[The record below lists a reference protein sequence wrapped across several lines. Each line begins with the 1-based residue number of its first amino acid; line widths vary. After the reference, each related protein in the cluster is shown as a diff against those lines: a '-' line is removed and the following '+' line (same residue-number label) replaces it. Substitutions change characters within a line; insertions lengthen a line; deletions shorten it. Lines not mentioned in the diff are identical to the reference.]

1 VINWQAAAPEI
12 FLAVA
17 GMVTLLIGVLQK
29 RENPKLCTM
38 MVLGAFAVTFVMVIQ
53 TVPAVAYSGLFVSD
67 ALATYANSLILA
79 GTALTAV
86 LSLDYNERQGIG
98 RFEFPVLMLFS
109 AVGMMTMVSAANLM
123 TLYLGLELMSLTTYV
138 LAAFAREELRSS
150 EAGLKYFVLSA
161 LASGLLLYGISLTY
175 GFAGTMDFAKL
186 PAAITGVENASTGL
200 MVGIAFVVAGL
211 AFKLSAV
218 PFHMWTP
225 DVYEGAPTPVTAFMS
240 TAPKVAPF
248 VILIRVLVGPYG
260 HVTAQWQPI
269 IEVVSIASMFLG
281 SFAAIGQTSIKRL
294 LAYSSIGHMGYALV
308 GLAPGTESGV
318 RGVLIYLLTYV
329 AMSAGA
335 FACVLAM
342 RRNGRS
348 METISDLAGLA
359 KTDLPLATLL
369 TLFMFS
375 MAGIPPLAGFF
386 GKVYVFLAA
395 VQSGL
400 WLLAIIGV
408 LTSVV
413 ACFYYIRI
421 IKVMFFDAP
430 APAFDTRSAS
440 VSFVAMAAGVF
451 TLLFLLVLGPFTNA
465 AEAAAKVLFG

>member
-1 VINWQAAAPEI
+1 MINWQAAAPEI